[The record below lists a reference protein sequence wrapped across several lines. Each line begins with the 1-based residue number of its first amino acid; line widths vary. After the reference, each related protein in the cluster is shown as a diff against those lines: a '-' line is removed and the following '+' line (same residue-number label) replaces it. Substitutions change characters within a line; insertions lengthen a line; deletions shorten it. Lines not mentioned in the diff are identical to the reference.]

1 MLQKLCCAAVCHPES
16 ASEVPEMLGVQMGG
30 LVLFDTTNDSFPSL
44 GKLELVQ
51 LRCSA
56 GKHVFG
62 QFGL

>member
-1 MLQKLCCAAVCHPES
+1 MCHPES